1 MSKKSA
7 IRTAGV
13 NKHFYTP
20 KDYHVL
26 KDVSFEVQAGEFVSV
41 MGKSGSGKS
50 TLLYIL
56 STMDT
61 DYTGELFINDRLI
74 TGLPATELSAIR
86 NEHIGFVF
94 QFHYLLEEFTVLD
107 NVSLPARKLGR
118 KSREEIRE
126 DALEILKMLD
136 IGQLAEKRASLISG
150 GEKQRVAI
158 ARALI
163 NSPSIIMGDEPT
175 GNLDSK
181 NADNVLS
188 IFRDLATSRD
198 LTLLIVTHDQDFADR
213 TDRVVF
219 MEDGGFW
226 IRVLFGLVYLVLQ
239 TYLSLLRLSLIQLP
253 CQKSN
258 PPVIVLYW
266 ERHSQQYFLEC
277 KPF

>member
-1 MSKKSA
+1 MENQSVIRAAA
-7 IRTAGV
+7 IDK
-13 NKHFYTP
+13 NFHEP

-26 KDVSFEVQAGEFVSV
+26 KDISFDVKRGEFVSV

-61 DYTGELFINDRLI
+61 DYTGELFINNRLI
-74 TGLPATELSAIR
+74 TGLPATELAAAR

-94 QFHYLLEEFTVLD
+94 QFHYLLDEFTVLD
-107 NVSLPARKLGR
+107 NVSLPARKLAR
-118 KSREEIRE
+118 KSQEEIRE
-126 DALEILKMLD
+126 DAMELLKMLD
-136 IGQLAEKRASLISG
+136 IGQLAEKRASRISG

-181 NADNVLS
+181 NAENVLS
-188 IFRDLATSRD
+188 IFRELATSRG

-213 TDRVVF
+213 TDRIIV
-219 MEDGGFW
+219 MEDG
-226 IRVLFGLVYLVLQ
+226 R
-239 TYLSLLRLSLIQLP
+239 
-253 CQKSN
+253 
-258 PPVIVLYW
+258 IVG
-266 ERHSQQYFLEC
+266 
-277 KPF
+277 